1 MCVENALGKINRIL
15 ERSGRRAFLH
25 RSKKRYKLVDVNGSD
40 SHHKICLNLFRS
52 HVESRLGHVLELFGR
67 AEIPQGGLDT
77 LLLLV
82 EVPQE
87 KGDEAIQREMKL
99 ETKRPLFLRFP
110 LLARLI

>member
-1 MCVENALGKINRIL
+1 
-15 ERSGRRAFLH
+15 
-25 RSKKRYKLVDVNGSD
+25 
-40 SHHKICLNLFRS
+40 
-52 HVESRLGHVLELFGR
+52 LGHVLELFGR

-87 KGDEAIQREMKL
+87 KGDEAIQPEMKL